1 MIHLKNTSTNRLRP
15 TLGGASYDERIG
27 NIERL
32 LRQLIKAAASDL
44 SDISMENLSEY
55 GKKQLDERIR
65 KIVSETNTQ

>member
-1 MIHLKNTSTNRLRP
+1 MKNTNTNRLRP
-15 TLGGASYDERIG
+15 TLGGASYDERIN

>member
-1 MIHLKNTSTNRLRP
+1 MIHLKNTSTNRL
-15 TLGGASYDERIG
+15 
-27 NIERL
+27 
-32 LRQLIKAAASDL
+32 KAAASDL